1 MSNTVRIGVVQ
12 FAPKHKAVAA
22 NVATMIT
29 FIEQADADLL
39 VFPELSLSGYA
50 FTSIE
55 EAMPYS
61 QTENS
66 NEIARLAAAAAK
78 TGIAIVFGYA
88 ERSGDKLFNSALAID
103 SSGKVIGK
111 YRKVHL
117 FYYEKEVF
125 APGDLGFPVFDLG
138 LKNEESIKLG
148 IQICYDWRF
157 PEATRSLALQGAEI
171 VAIPSNIVTTTGML
185 LDVLRVRAFE
195 NKVIVAFADRVGEE
209 HLGDEPLI
217 FRGESAIIS
226 FNGEVVKQLST
237 TEESIGYAMLEPTNT
252 NSKSINKY
260 NNIISDRRNEQYY
273 Q

>member
-1 MSNTVRIGVVQ
+1 MTICVGVVQ
-12 FAPKHKAVAA
+12 FAPVHKDVRA
-22 NVATMIT
+22 NLNRIISFV
-29 FIEQADADLL
+29 ESADADLL

-50 FTSIE
+50 FTSSE
-55 EAMPYS
+55 EAIPYA
-61 QTENS
+61 QTKNS
-66 NEIARLAAAAAK
+66 NEINQLATAATK
-78 TGIAIVFGYA
+78 KGIAIVFGYA
-88 ERSGDKLFNSALAID
+88 ERSGDMLYNSALAID

-138 LKNEESIKLG
+138 LKNGESVKLG

-157 PEATRSLALQGAEI
+157 PEATRSLALHGAEL

-195 NKVIVAFADRVGEE
+195 NKVMVAFADRVGEE
-209 HLGDEPLI
+209 QLSNEPLI
-217 FRGESAIIS
+217 FRGESAIINV
-226 FNGEVVKQLST
+226 NGGVEKQLST
-237 TEESIGYAMLEPTNT
+237 IEESIGYAMLEPTKAD
-252 NSKSINKY
+252 SKSINKY
-260 NNIISDRRNEQYY
+260 NNIISDRRNDQYY